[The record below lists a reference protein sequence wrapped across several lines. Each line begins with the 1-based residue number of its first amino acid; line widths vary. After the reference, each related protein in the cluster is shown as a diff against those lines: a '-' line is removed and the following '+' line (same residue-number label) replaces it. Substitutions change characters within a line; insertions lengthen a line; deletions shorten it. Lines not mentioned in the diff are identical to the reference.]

1 MKKTIFILFILSITI
16 CNAQNN
22 IILNGSFELNNAT
35 DCFEELYTQSDYNA
49 TVSFSTSFGYAIVLM
64 QDSCL
69 RCPSQTFWGGG
80 VQDGD
85 RFAYLFGKPFI
96 SPQGNGWMQSKLSLE
111 LNIPLSNKKN
121 YKLSF
126 WIKDPPPAPP
136 VDTPACSDPLNNL
149 VHIGTSNYDN
159 QFGTHIYSSPLGDSI
174 WKQYSIVFNTQ
185 NEEEYITVQVDTGN
199 ISQHGVFIDNFV
211 LVETEEQPNAVYE
224 LNAGN
229 KKLIKIVDV
238 LGRESKPNSN
248 TPLFYIYSDGTVEKK
263 LIIE

>member
-1 MKKTIFILFILSITI
+1 MQLIVLK
-16 CNAQNN
+16 NY
-22 IILNGSFELNNAT
+22 ILNQIIMLLSHFLPLLGMLLFLCKT
-35 DCFEELYTQSDYNA
+35 H
-49 TVSFSTSFGYAIVLM
+49 VLGV
-64 QDSCL
+64 L
-69 RCPSQTFWGGG
+69 PKLFFWGG

-85 RFAYLFGKPFI
+85 RFAYLFGKPFT

-199 ISQHGVFIDNFV
+199 ISQHSVFIDNFV
-211 LVETEEQPNAVYE
+211 LVETEEPLTTPINEIAQQE
-224 LNAGN
+224 KQL
-229 KKLIKIVDV
+229 LRIVDV
-238 LGRESKPNSN
+238 LVKETPYKKN
-248 TPLFYIYSDGTVEKK
+248 TPLFYIYNDGTVEKK
-263 LIIE
+263 IIVE

>member
-1 MKKTIFILFILSITI
+1 MQLIVLK
-16 CNAQNN
+16 NY
-22 IILNGSFELNNAT
+22 ILNQIIMLLSHFLPLLGMLLFLCKT
-35 DCFEELYTQSDYNA
+35 HVLG
-49 TVSFSTSFGYAIVLM
+49 VLPKLFG
-64 QDSCL
+64 
-69 RCPSQTFWGGG
+69 GGG

>member
-1 MKKTIFILFILSITI
+1 MQLIVLK
-16 CNAQNN
+16 NY
-22 IILNGSFELNNAT
+22 ILNQIIMLLSHFLPLLGMLLFLCKT
-35 DCFEELYTQSDYNA
+35 HVLG
-49 TVSFSTSFGYAIVLM
+49 VLPKLFG
-64 QDSCL
+64 
-69 RCPSQTFWGGG
+69 GGG

-211 LVETEEQPNAVYE
+211 LVETEEPLTTGVNEIYT
-224 LNAGN
+224 NS
-229 KKLIKIVDV
+229 KKQLLKIVDI
-238 LGRESKPNSN
+238 LGKESQHNKKGL
-248 TPLFYIYSDGTVEKK
+248 LFYIYSDGTVEKK